1 MATVSLQKQEGPF
14 DSLDKQECPMQCS
27 VDACLDCAV
36 LDQKAPRAE
45 PEDSNEMFHACRNQ
59 GQTRETLTEWVQ
71 AIQQPKSHE
80 ELDEFNVL
88 IGQGGFQRDSSSLKV
103 KVPEWPG
110 DDDINTNNNSSDCHQ
125 NVQQFS
131 PCEDASPALS
141 LRAPESITHQF
152 PLVCSPTFADEEE
165 ETNMCGSKSSYPTV
179 DVIPLDSQQGE
190 LLPQDQHELPP
201 KGANQETAQQ
211 VLGQNSAPLSV
222 VAMEPPNQGGAP
234 SKGSVCVATVRE
246 RQEDKAGQRTEG
258 ESETGEQY
266 HCGPGGNKVVGRE
279 QGEGPVR
286 SCELSQIQ
294 EEKRENNDSAEG
306 PKLIKMES
314 DSSDDSQSDS
324 GLSADFSPRSTS
336 NIPAASQ
343 ETRPKETPIE
353 REIRR
358 AIERE
363 HSLRRSRGLPNAS
376 PEYVEIPL
384 MKTVVNQTVAAKS
397 EKFHSTDRELAG
409 KLMQHDIHEEVS
421 REQDLVKLGKVPGF
435 YDKGTVR
442 QLKEKKQIFEAF
454 QNRRESSL
462 SMSSVSSSSS
472 SSSSSSGSSSQASTV
487 RSSERRQSTEPV
499 RGAYARSPPRG
510 PGLSEG
516 MSCQV
521 IIMENNPSAPGQKL
535 YPTNAEVDGLCL
547 GVDRQAS
554 YVLPSCSGGY
564 NLEMEAEETLPK
576 ENPFFKLRS
585 LTNGIKVE
593 QDIREAQEREKELRK
608 QRINLYGRGG
618 DGGRPVGMDRRNLQG
633 SVLDSSNFSASGRNR
648 HTAAPP
654 ARQSVGKFSV
664 WPPAQD
670 HEDTVNQQKV
680 VQASHSSRHK
690 TPLVHLWESGL
701 VNGHNLQ
708 DQ

>member
-1 MATVSLQKQEGPF
+1 MATVSLQKQEGLF
-14 DSLDKQECPMQCS
+14 DSLDKQECPMQCA
-27 VDACLDCAV
+27 VDACLDSAV

-45 PEDSNEMFHACRNQ
+45 PEDSIEMFQACRDQ

-71 AIQQPKSHE
+71 AIQQPTSHE
-80 ELDEFNVL
+80 ELDEFNLL
-88 IGQGGFQRDSSSLKV
+88 IGQSGFQRDSSSLKV

-110 DDDINTNNNSSDCHQ
+110 DDDINTNNYSPDCHRD
-125 NVQQFS
+125 VQQFS
-131 PCEDASPALS
+131 PCEDASPAFS
-141 LRAPESITHQF
+141 GRAPESITHQF
-152 PLVCSPTFADEEE
+152 PLVVCSPTFADEEE
-165 ETNMCGSKSSYPTV
+165 ETNTCGSKSSDPTV

-190 LLPQDQHELPP
+190 LLPQGQHELPP
-201 KGANQETAQQ
+201 KGTNQETAQQ

-234 SKGSVCVATVRE
+234 CKGSVCVVTVRE
-246 RQEDKAGQRTEG
+246 RQEDKAVQRTEG
-258 ESETGEQY
+258 ESETGEQD
-266 HCGPGGNKVVGRE
+266 HSGPGGNQAVGRE
-279 QGEGPVR
+279 QGEGLVR
-286 SCELSQIQ
+286 SCEFSQIQ
-294 EEKRENNDSAEG
+294 EEERENNDSAEG

-363 HSLRRSRGLPNAS
+363 HSLRRSRGLPNTS

-384 MKTVVNQTVAAKS
+384 MKTVVNQSVAAKS
-397 EKFHSTDRELAG
+397 EKFHSADRELAG
-409 KLMQHDIHEEVS
+409 KLMQHDIHEEVG

-462 SMSSVSSSSS
+462 SMSSVSSSS

-535 YPTNAEVDGLCL
+535 SPTNAEVDGLI

-564 NLEMEAEETLPK
+564 NLEMEAEEMLPK

-585 LTNGIKVE
+585 LTNDIKVE

-608 QRINLYGRGG
+608 QRINLYGGGG

-633 SVLDSSNFSASGRNR
+633 SVLDSSNSSASGRNR
-648 HTAAPP
+648 HKAAPP
-654 ARQSVGKFSV
+654 ARQSVGKFSM

-670 HEDTVNQQKV
+670 HEHTVNQQKV
-680 VQASHSSRHK
+680 VQGSHSSRHK